1 MTSSELA
8 RLAVK
13 ALEDKKAE
21 DIRVLD
27 IRRISTIADYFIIAD
42 GDNIHQVHALADNV
56 EEILGRA
63 GAEDPRVEGYAAG
76 KWILLDYQDVIIH
89 VFDRQDRL
97 FYDLERIGI
106 ISADIA
112 DIVINEHVST
122 ASQIIDIQKMAD
134 TTSKMVTNAIT
145 ALNTKDED
153 LARKTIAMDDIVD
166 KAFIS
171 AKQELISSFTKDTN
185 VEYVLNLLMIAKYFE
200 KIGDHAVN
208 IAAWALFAITGV
220 HTEEGG
226 VN

>member
-1 MTSSELA
+1 MIFMREHFDDQLATLRQSVAHMGSQCELA
-8 RLAVK
+8 IHSAVTALMEDNTKLARSVIGLESETRREEREIENLCLKLLLQQQPVASDLRDISAVLK
-13 ALEDKKAE
+13 A
-21 DIRVLD
+21 I
-27 IRRISTIADYFIIAD
+27 
-42 GDNIHQVHALADNV
+42 
-56 EEILGRA
+56 
-63 GAEDPRVEGYAAG
+63 
-76 KWILLDYQDVIIH
+76 
-89 VFDRQDRL
+89 
-97 FYDLERIGI
+97 YDLERIGI

-134 TTSKMVTNAIT
+134 TASKMVTNAIT

>member
-1 MTSSELA
+1 MREHFDDQLATLRQSVAHMGSQCELA
-8 RLAVK
+8 IHSAVTALMEDNTKLARSVIGLESETRREEREIENLCLKLLLQQQPVASDLRDISAVLK
-13 ALEDKKAE
+13 A
-21 DIRVLD
+21 I
-27 IRRISTIADYFIIAD
+27 
-42 GDNIHQVHALADNV
+42 
-56 EEILGRA
+56 
-63 GAEDPRVEGYAAG
+63 
-76 KWILLDYQDVIIH
+76 
-89 VFDRQDRL
+89 
-97 FYDLERIGI
+97 YDLERIGI

>member
-1 MTSSELA
+1 MREHFDDQLATLRQSVANMGSQCELA
-8 RLAVK
+8 IHSAVTALMEDNTKLARSVVGLESETRREEREIENLCLKLLLQQQPVASDLRDISAVLK
-13 ALEDKKAE
+13 A
-21 DIRVLD
+21 I
-27 IRRISTIADYFIIAD
+27 
-42 GDNIHQVHALADNV
+42 
-56 EEILGRA
+56 
-63 GAEDPRVEGYAAG
+63 
-76 KWILLDYQDVIIH
+76 
-89 VFDRQDRL
+89 
-97 FYDLERIGI
+97 YDLERIGI

>member
-1 MTSSELA
+1 MILMREHFDDQLATLRQSVAHMGSQCELA
-8 RLAVK
+8 IHSAVTALMEDNTKLARSVIGLESETRREEREIENLCLKLLLQQQPVASDLRDISAVLK
-13 ALEDKKAE
+13 A
-21 DIRVLD
+21 I
-27 IRRISTIADYFIIAD
+27 
-42 GDNIHQVHALADNV
+42 
-56 EEILGRA
+56 
-63 GAEDPRVEGYAAG
+63 
-76 KWILLDYQDVIIH
+76 
-89 VFDRQDRL
+89 
-97 FYDLERIGI
+97 YDLERIGI

-112 DIVINEHVST
+112 DIVINAHVST

>member
-1 MTSSELA
+1 MILMREHFDDQLATLRQSVAHMGSQCELA
-8 RLAVK
+8 IHSAVTALMEDNTKLARSVVGLESETRREEREIENLCLKLLLQQQPVASDLRDISAVLK
-13 ALEDKKAE
+13 A
-21 DIRVLD
+21 V
-27 IRRISTIADYFIIAD
+27 
-42 GDNIHQVHALADNV
+42 
-56 EEILGRA
+56 
-63 GAEDPRVEGYAAG
+63 
-76 KWILLDYQDVIIH
+76 
-89 VFDRQDRL
+89 
-97 FYDLERIGI
+97 YDLERIGI

>member
-1 MTSSELA
+1 MILMREHFDDQLATRRQSVAHMGSQCELA
-8 RLAVK
+8 IHSAVTALMEDNTKLARSVIGLESETRREEREIENLCLKLLLQQQPVASDLRDISAVLK
-13 ALEDKKAE
+13 A
-21 DIRVLD
+21 I
-27 IRRISTIADYFIIAD
+27 
-42 GDNIHQVHALADNV
+42 
-56 EEILGRA
+56 
-63 GAEDPRVEGYAAG
+63 
-76 KWILLDYQDVIIH
+76 
-89 VFDRQDRL
+89 
-97 FYDLERIGI
+97 YDLERIGI

>member
-1 MTSSELA
+1 MREHFDDQLATLRQSVANMGSQCELA
-8 RLAVK
+8 IHSAVTALMEDNTKLARSVVGLESETRREEREIENLCLKLLLQQQPVASDLRDISAVLK
-13 ALEDKKAE
+13 A
-21 DIRVLD
+21 I
-27 IRRISTIADYFIIAD
+27 
-42 GDNIHQVHALADNV
+42 
-56 EEILGRA
+56 
-63 GAEDPRVEGYAAG
+63 
-76 KWILLDYQDVIIH
+76 
-89 VFDRQDRL
+89 
-97 FYDLERIGI
+97 YDLERIGI
-106 ISADIA
+106 ISAYIA

>member
-1 MTSSELA
+1 MREHFDDQLATLRQSVAHMGSQCELA
-8 RLAVK
+8 IHSAVTALMEDNTKLARSVIGLESETRREEREIENLCLKLLLQQQPVASDLRDISAVLK
-13 ALEDKKAE
+13 A
-21 DIRVLD
+21 I
-27 IRRISTIADYFIIAD
+27 
-42 GDNIHQVHALADNV
+42 
-56 EEILGRA
+56 
-63 GAEDPRVEGYAAG
+63 
-76 KWILLDYQDVIIH
+76 
-89 VFDRQDRL
+89 
-97 FYDLERIGI
+97 YDLERIGI

-166 KAFIS
+166 KAFMS

>member
-1 MTSSELA
+1 MILMREHFDDQLATLRQSVAHMGSQCELA
-8 RLAVK
+8 IHSAVTALMEDNTKLARSVVGLESETRREEREIENLCLKLLLQQQPVASDLRDISAVLK
-13 ALEDKKAE
+13 A
-21 DIRVLD
+21 I
-27 IRRISTIADYFIIAD
+27 
-42 GDNIHQVHALADNV
+42 
-56 EEILGRA
+56 
-63 GAEDPRVEGYAAG
+63 
-76 KWILLDYQDVIIH
+76 
-89 VFDRQDRL
+89 
-97 FYDLERIGI
+97 YDLERIGI

>member
-1 MTSSELA
+1 MREHFDDQLATLRQSVAHMGSQCELA
-8 RLAVK
+8 IHSAVTALMEDNTKLARSVVGLESETRREEREIENLCLKLLLQQQPVASDLRDISAVLK
-13 ALEDKKAE
+13 A
-21 DIRVLD
+21 I
-27 IRRISTIADYFIIAD
+27 
-42 GDNIHQVHALADNV
+42 
-56 EEILGRA
+56 
-63 GAEDPRVEGYAAG
+63 
-76 KWILLDYQDVIIH
+76 
-89 VFDRQDRL
+89 
-97 FYDLERIGI
+97 YDLERIGI

-134 TTSKMVTNAIT
+134 TTSRMVTNAIT

-171 AKQELISSFTKDTN
+171 AKQELINSFTKDTN

>member
-1 MTSSELA
+1 
-8 RLAVK
+8 
-13 ALEDKKAE
+13 
-21 DIRVLD
+21 
-27 IRRISTIADYFIIAD
+27 
-42 GDNIHQVHALADNV
+42 
-56 EEILGRA
+56 
-63 GAEDPRVEGYAAG
+63 
-76 KWILLDYQDVIIH
+76 
-89 VFDRQDRL
+89 
-97 FYDLERIGI
+97 
-106 ISADIA
+106 
-112 DIVINEHVST
+112 
-122 ASQIIDIQKMAD
+122 MAD

>member
-1 MTSSELA
+1 MILMREHFDDQLATLRQSVAHMGSQCELA
-8 RLAVK
+8 IHSAVTALMEDNTKLARSVVGLESETRREEREIENLCLKLLLQQQPVASDLRDISAVLK
-13 ALEDKKAE
+13 A
-21 DIRVLD
+21 I
-27 IRRISTIADYFIIAD
+27 
-42 GDNIHQVHALADNV
+42 
-56 EEILGRA
+56 
-63 GAEDPRVEGYAAG
+63 
-76 KWILLDYQDVIIH
+76 
-89 VFDRQDRL
+89 
-97 FYDLERIGI
+97 YDLERIGI

-122 ASQIIDIQKMAD
+122 ASQIIDIQKMSD

>member
-1 MTSSELA
+1 MREHFDDQLATRRQSVAHMGSQCELA
-8 RLAVK
+8 IHSAVTALMEDNTKLARSVIGLESETRREEREIENLCLKLLLQQQPVASDLRDISAVLK
-13 ALEDKKAE
+13 A
-21 DIRVLD
+21 I
-27 IRRISTIADYFIIAD
+27 
-42 GDNIHQVHALADNV
+42 
-56 EEILGRA
+56 
-63 GAEDPRVEGYAAG
+63 
-76 KWILLDYQDVIIH
+76 
-89 VFDRQDRL
+89 
-97 FYDLERIGI
+97 YDLERIGI

>member
-1 MTSSELA
+1 MIFMREHFDDQLATLRQSVAHMGSQCELA
-8 RLAVK
+8 IHSAVTALMEDNTKLARSVIGLESETRREEREIENLCLKLLLQQQPVASDLRDISAVLK
-13 ALEDKKAE
+13 A
-21 DIRVLD
+21 I
-27 IRRISTIADYFIIAD
+27 
-42 GDNIHQVHALADNV
+42 
-56 EEILGRA
+56 
-63 GAEDPRVEGYAAG
+63 
-76 KWILLDYQDVIIH
+76 
-89 VFDRQDRL
+89 
-97 FYDLERIGI
+97 YDLERIGI

>member
-1 MTSSELA
+1 MREHFDDQLATLRQSVAHMGSQCELA
-8 RLAVK
+8 IHSAVTALMEDNTKLARSVVGLESETRREEREIENLCLKLLLQQQPVASDLRDISAVLK
-13 ALEDKKAE
+13 A
-21 DIRVLD
+21 I
-27 IRRISTIADYFIIAD
+27 
-42 GDNIHQVHALADNV
+42 
-56 EEILGRA
+56 
-63 GAEDPRVEGYAAG
+63 
-76 KWILLDYQDVIIH
+76 
-89 VFDRQDRL
+89 
-97 FYDLERIGI
+97 YDLERIGI

-171 AKQELISSFTKDTN
+171 AKQELINSFTKDTN

>member
-1 MTSSELA
+1 MREHFDDQLATLRQSVAHMGSQCELA
-8 RLAVK
+8 IHSAVTALMEDNTKLARSIVGLESETRREEREIENLCLKLLLQQQPVASDLRDISAVLK
-13 ALEDKKAE
+13 A
-21 DIRVLD
+21 I
-27 IRRISTIADYFIIAD
+27 
-42 GDNIHQVHALADNV
+42 
-56 EEILGRA
+56 
-63 GAEDPRVEGYAAG
+63 
-76 KWILLDYQDVIIH
+76 
-89 VFDRQDRL
+89 
-97 FYDLERIGI
+97 YDLERIGI

>member
-1 MTSSELA
+1 MILMREHFDDQLATLRQSVAHMGSQCELA
-8 RLAVK
+8 IHSAVTALMEDNTKLARSVIGLESETRREEREIENLCLKLLLQQQPVASDLRDISAVLK
-13 ALEDKKAE
+13 A
-21 DIRVLD
+21 I
-27 IRRISTIADYFIIAD
+27 
-42 GDNIHQVHALADNV
+42 
-56 EEILGRA
+56 
-63 GAEDPRVEGYAAG
+63 
-76 KWILLDYQDVIIH
+76 
-89 VFDRQDRL
+89 
-97 FYDLERIGI
+97 YDLERIGI

>member
-1 MTSSELA
+1 MREHFDDQLATLRQSVAHMGSQCELA
-8 RLAVK
+8 IHSAVTALMEDNTKLARSVIGLESETRREEREIENLCLKLLLQQQPVASDLRDISAVLK
-13 ALEDKKAE
+13 A
-21 DIRVLD
+21 I
-27 IRRISTIADYFIIAD
+27 
-42 GDNIHQVHALADNV
+42 
-56 EEILGRA
+56 
-63 GAEDPRVEGYAAG
+63 
-76 KWILLDYQDVIIH
+76 
-89 VFDRQDRL
+89 
-97 FYDLERIGI
+97 YDLERIGI

-134 TTSKMVTNAIT
+134 TTSRMVTNAIT

>member
-1 MTSSELA
+1 MILMREHFDDQLATLRQSVANMGSQCELA
-8 RLAVK
+8 IHSAVTALMEDNTKLARSVVGLESETRREEREIENLCLKLLLQQQPVASDLRDISAVLK
-13 ALEDKKAE
+13 A
-21 DIRVLD
+21 I
-27 IRRISTIADYFIIAD
+27 
-42 GDNIHQVHALADNV
+42 
-56 EEILGRA
+56 
-63 GAEDPRVEGYAAG
+63 
-76 KWILLDYQDVIIH
+76 
-89 VFDRQDRL
+89 
-97 FYDLERIGI
+97 YDLERIGI

>member
-1 MTSSELA
+1 MIFMREHFDDQLATLRQSVAHMGSQCELA
-8 RLAVK
+8 IHSAVTALMEDNTKLARSVVGLESETRREEREIENLCLKLLLQQQPVASDLRDISAVLK
-13 ALEDKKAE
+13 A
-21 DIRVLD
+21 I
-27 IRRISTIADYFIIAD
+27 
-42 GDNIHQVHALADNV
+42 
-56 EEILGRA
+56 
-63 GAEDPRVEGYAAG
+63 
-76 KWILLDYQDVIIH
+76 
-89 VFDRQDRL
+89 
-97 FYDLERIGI
+97 YDLERIGI

-134 TTSKMVTNAIT
+134 TTSRMVTNAIT

>member
-1 MTSSELA
+1 MREHFDDQLATRRQSVAHMGSQCELA
-8 RLAVK
+8 IHSAVTALMEDNTKLARSVVGLESETRREEREIENLCLKLLLQQQPVASDLRDISAVLK
-13 ALEDKKAE
+13 A
-21 DIRVLD
+21 I
-27 IRRISTIADYFIIAD
+27 
-42 GDNIHQVHALADNV
+42 
-56 EEILGRA
+56 
-63 GAEDPRVEGYAAG
+63 
-76 KWILLDYQDVIIH
+76 
-89 VFDRQDRL
+89 
-97 FYDLERIGI
+97 YDLERIGI

>member
-1 MTSSELA
+1 MREHFDDQLATLRQSVAHMGSQCELA
-8 RLAVK
+8 IHSAVTALMEDNTKLARSVIGLESETRREEREIENLCLKLLLQQQPVASDLRDISAVLK
-13 ALEDKKAE
+13 A
-21 DIRVLD
+21 I
-27 IRRISTIADYFIIAD
+27 
-42 GDNIHQVHALADNV
+42 
-56 EEILGRA
+56 
-63 GAEDPRVEGYAAG
+63 
-76 KWILLDYQDVIIH
+76 
-89 VFDRQDRL
+89 
-97 FYDLERIGI
+97 YDLERIGI

-134 TTSKMVTNAIT
+134 TASKMVTNAIT

>member
-1 MTSSELA
+1 MILMREHFDDQLATLRQSVAHMGSQCELA
-8 RLAVK
+8 IHSAVTALMEDNTKLARSIVGLESETRREEREIENLCLKLLLQQQPVASDLRDISAVLK
-13 ALEDKKAE
+13 A
-21 DIRVLD
+21 I
-27 IRRISTIADYFIIAD
+27 
-42 GDNIHQVHALADNV
+42 
-56 EEILGRA
+56 
-63 GAEDPRVEGYAAG
+63 
-76 KWILLDYQDVIIH
+76 
-89 VFDRQDRL
+89 
-97 FYDLERIGI
+97 YDLERIGI

>member
-1 MTSSELA
+1 MREHFDDQLATLRQSVAHMGSQCELA
-8 RLAVK
+8 IHSAVTALMEDNTKLARSVVGLESETRREEREIENLCLKLLLQQQPVASDLRDISAVLK
-13 ALEDKKAE
+13 A
-21 DIRVLD
+21 I
-27 IRRISTIADYFIIAD
+27 
-42 GDNIHQVHALADNV
+42 
-56 EEILGRA
+56 
-63 GAEDPRVEGYAAG
+63 
-76 KWILLDYQDVIIH
+76 
-89 VFDRQDRL
+89 
-97 FYDLERIGI
+97 YDLERIGI

-112 DIVINEHVST
+112 EIVINEHVST

>member
-1 MTSSELA
+1 MREHFDDQLATLRQSVAHMGSQCELA
-8 RLAVK
+8 IHSAVTALMEDNTKLARSVIGLESETRREEREIETLCLKLLLQQQPVASDLRDISAVLK
-13 ALEDKKAE
+13 A
-21 DIRVLD
+21 I
-27 IRRISTIADYFIIAD
+27 
-42 GDNIHQVHALADNV
+42 
-56 EEILGRA
+56 
-63 GAEDPRVEGYAAG
+63 
-76 KWILLDYQDVIIH
+76 
-89 VFDRQDRL
+89 
-97 FYDLERIGI
+97 YDLERIGI

>member
-1 MTSSELA
+1 MREHFDDQLATLRQSVAHMGSQCELA
-8 RLAVK
+8 IHSAVTALMEDNTKLARSVIGLESETRREEREIENLCLKLLLQQQPVASDLRDISAVLK
-13 ALEDKKAE
+13 A
-21 DIRVLD
+21 I
-27 IRRISTIADYFIIAD
+27 
-42 GDNIHQVHALADNV
+42 
-56 EEILGRA
+56 
-63 GAEDPRVEGYAAG
+63 
-76 KWILLDYQDVIIH
+76 
-89 VFDRQDRL
+89 
-97 FYDLERIGI
+97 YDLERIGI

-166 KAFIS
+166 KVFIS

>member
-1 MTSSELA
+1 MILMREHFDDQLATLRQSVAHMGSQCELA
-8 RLAVK
+8 IHSAVTALMEDNTKLARSVVGLESETRREEREIENLCLKLLLQQQPVASDLRDISAVLK
-13 ALEDKKAE
+13 A
-21 DIRVLD
+21 I
-27 IRRISTIADYFIIAD
+27 
-42 GDNIHQVHALADNV
+42 
-56 EEILGRA
+56 
-63 GAEDPRVEGYAAG
+63 
-76 KWILLDYQDVIIH
+76 
-89 VFDRQDRL
+89 
-97 FYDLERIGI
+97 YDLERIGI

-112 DIVINEHVST
+112 EIVINEHVST

>member
-1 MTSSELA
+1 MINMREHFDDQLATLRQSVAQMGSQCELA
-8 RLAVK
+8 IHSVVTALMEDNTKLARSVVGLESETRREEREIENLCLKLLLQQQPVATDLRDISSALK
-13 ALEDKKAE
+13 A
-21 DIRVLD
+21 I
-27 IRRISTIADYFIIAD
+27 
-42 GDNIHQVHALADNV
+42 
-56 EEILGRA
+56 
-63 GAEDPRVEGYAAG
+63 
-76 KWILLDYQDVIIH
+76 
-89 VFDRQDRL
+89 
-97 FYDLERIGI
+97 YDLERIGI

-134 TTSKMVTNAIT
+134 TTSKMVTSAIT
-145 ALNTKDED
+145 ALNTKDEA
-153 LARKTIAMDDIVD
+153 LAKQTIAMDDIVD
-166 KAFIS
+166 KAFVN
-171 AKQELISSFTKDTN
+171 AKQELINSFTKDTN

>member
-1 MTSSELA
+1 MILMREHFDDQLATLRQSVAHMGSQCELA
-8 RLAVK
+8 IHSAVTALMEDNTKLARSVIGLESETRREEREIENLCLKLLLQQQPVASDLRDISAVLK
-13 ALEDKKAE
+13 A
-21 DIRVLD
+21 I
-27 IRRISTIADYFIIAD
+27 
-42 GDNIHQVHALADNV
+42 
-56 EEILGRA
+56 
-63 GAEDPRVEGYAAG
+63 
-76 KWILLDYQDVIIH
+76 
-89 VFDRQDRL
+89 
-97 FYDLERIGI
+97 YDLERIGI

-200 KIGDHAVN
+200 KSGDHAVN
-208 IAAWALFAITGV
+208 CLQLQASIPKKAAS
-220 HTEEGG
+220 TEQCT
-226 VN
+226 

>member
-1 MTSSELA
+1 MREHFDDQLATLRQSVAHMGSQCELA
-8 RLAVK
+8 IHSAVTALMEDNTKLARSVIGIESETRREEREIENLCLKLLLQQQPVASDLRDISAVLK
-13 ALEDKKAE
+13 A
-21 DIRVLD
+21 I
-27 IRRISTIADYFIIAD
+27 
-42 GDNIHQVHALADNV
+42 
-56 EEILGRA
+56 
-63 GAEDPRVEGYAAG
+63 
-76 KWILLDYQDVIIH
+76 
-89 VFDRQDRL
+89 
-97 FYDLERIGI
+97 YDLERIGI

>member
-1 MTSSELA
+1 MILMREHFDDQLATLRQSVAHMGSQCELA
-8 RLAVK
+8 IHSAVTALMEDNTKLARSVIGLESETRREEREIENLCLKLLLQQQPVASDLRDISAVLK
-13 ALEDKKAE
+13 A
-21 DIRVLD
+21 I
-27 IRRISTIADYFIIAD
+27 
-42 GDNIHQVHALADNV
+42 
-56 EEILGRA
+56 
-63 GAEDPRVEGYAAG
+63 
-76 KWILLDYQDVIIH
+76 
-89 VFDRQDRL
+89 
-97 FYDLERIGI
+97 YDLERIGI

-166 KAFIS
+166 KAFMS

>member
-1 MTSSELA
+1 LILMREHFDDQLATLRQSVAHMGSQCELA
-8 RLAVK
+8 IHSAVTALMEDNTKLARSVIGLESETRREEREIENLCLKLLLQQQPVASDLRDISAVLK
-13 ALEDKKAE
+13 A
-21 DIRVLD
+21 I
-27 IRRISTIADYFIIAD
+27 
-42 GDNIHQVHALADNV
+42 
-56 EEILGRA
+56 
-63 GAEDPRVEGYAAG
+63 
-76 KWILLDYQDVIIH
+76 
-89 VFDRQDRL
+89 
-97 FYDLERIGI
+97 YDLERIGI

>member
-1 MTSSELA
+1 MIFMREHFDDQLATLRQSVAHMGSQCELA
-8 RLAVK
+8 IHSAVTALMEDNTKLARSVVGLESETRREEREIENLCLKLLLQQQPVASDLRDISAVLK
-13 ALEDKKAE
+13 A
-21 DIRVLD
+21 I
-27 IRRISTIADYFIIAD
+27 
-42 GDNIHQVHALADNV
+42 
-56 EEILGRA
+56 
-63 GAEDPRVEGYAAG
+63 
-76 KWILLDYQDVIIH
+76 
-89 VFDRQDRL
+89 
-97 FYDLERIGI
+97 YDLERIGI

>member
-1 MTSSELA
+1 MILMREHFDDQLATLRQSVAHMGSQCELA
-8 RLAVK
+8 IHSAVTALMEDNTKLARSVIGLESETRREEREIENLCLKLLLQQQPVASDLRDISAVLK
-13 ALEDKKAE
+13 A
-21 DIRVLD
+21 I
-27 IRRISTIADYFIIAD
+27 
-42 GDNIHQVHALADNV
+42 
-56 EEILGRA
+56 
-63 GAEDPRVEGYAAG
+63 
-76 KWILLDYQDVIIH
+76 
-89 VFDRQDRL
+89 
-97 FYDLERIGI
+97 YDLERIGI

-134 TTSKMVTNAIT
+134 TASKMVTNAIT

>member
-1 MTSSELA
+1 MREHFDDQLATLRQSVANMGSQCELA
-8 RLAVK
+8 IHSAVTALMEDNTKLARSVIGLESETRREEREIENLCLKLLLQQQPVASDLRDISAVLK
-13 ALEDKKAE
+13 A
-21 DIRVLD
+21 I
-27 IRRISTIADYFIIAD
+27 
-42 GDNIHQVHALADNV
+42 
-56 EEILGRA
+56 
-63 GAEDPRVEGYAAG
+63 
-76 KWILLDYQDVIIH
+76 
-89 VFDRQDRL
+89 
-97 FYDLERIGI
+97 YDLERIGI

>member
-1 MTSSELA
+1 MREHFDDQLATLRQSVAHMGSQCELA
-8 RLAVK
+8 IHSAVTALMEDNTKLARTVVGLESETRREEREIENLCLKLLLQQQPVASDLRDISAVLK
-13 ALEDKKAE
+13 A
-21 DIRVLD
+21 I
-27 IRRISTIADYFIIAD
+27 
-42 GDNIHQVHALADNV
+42 
-56 EEILGRA
+56 
-63 GAEDPRVEGYAAG
+63 
-76 KWILLDYQDVIIH
+76 
-89 VFDRQDRL
+89 
-97 FYDLERIGI
+97 YDLERIGI

>member
-1 MTSSELA
+1 MREHFDDQLATLRQSVAHMGSQCELA
-8 RLAVK
+8 IHSAVTALMEDNTKLARSVIGLESETRREEREIENLCLKLLLQQQPVASDLRDISAVLK
-13 ALEDKKAE
+13 A
-21 DIRVLD
+21 I
-27 IRRISTIADYFIIAD
+27 
-42 GDNIHQVHALADNV
+42 
-56 EEILGRA
+56 
-63 GAEDPRVEGYAAG
+63 
-76 KWILLDYQDVIIH
+76 
-89 VFDRQDRL
+89 
-97 FYDLERIGI
+97 YDLERIGI

-200 KIGDHAVN
+200 KIGAHAVN

>member
-1 MTSSELA
+1 MREHFDDQLATLRQSVAHMGSQCELA
-8 RLAVK
+8 IHSAVTALMEDNTKLARSVVGLESETRREEREIENLCLKLLLQQQPVASDLRDISAVLK
-13 ALEDKKAE
+13 A
-21 DIRVLD
+21 V
-27 IRRISTIADYFIIAD
+27 
-42 GDNIHQVHALADNV
+42 
-56 EEILGRA
+56 
-63 GAEDPRVEGYAAG
+63 
-76 KWILLDYQDVIIH
+76 
-89 VFDRQDRL
+89 
-97 FYDLERIGI
+97 YDLERIGI

>member
-1 MTSSELA
+1 MREHFDDQLATLRQSVAHMGSQCELA
-8 RLAVK
+8 IHSAVTALMEDNTKLARSVIGLESETRREEREIENLCLKLLLQQQPVASDLRDISAVLK
-13 ALEDKKAE
+13 A
-21 DIRVLD
+21 I
-27 IRRISTIADYFIIAD
+27 
-42 GDNIHQVHALADNV
+42 
-56 EEILGRA
+56 
-63 GAEDPRVEGYAAG
+63 
-76 KWILLDYQDVIIH
+76 
-89 VFDRQDRL
+89 
-97 FYDLERIGI
+97 YDLERIGI

-220 HTEEGG
+220 HTEEVG